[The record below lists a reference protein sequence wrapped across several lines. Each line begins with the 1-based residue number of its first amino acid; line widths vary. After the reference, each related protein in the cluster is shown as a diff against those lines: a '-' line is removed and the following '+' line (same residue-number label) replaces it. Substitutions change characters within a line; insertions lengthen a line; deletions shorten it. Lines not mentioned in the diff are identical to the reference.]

1 MSVIKV
7 KILTFISTSHEN
19 TSALINAFHS
29 LFAASIKNT
38 GTNPYGIAF
47 PAIQP
52 DTVGQFITVYCPEDA
67 DVILVHPSI
76 LYLLAK
82 KKVSC
87 AGVKSISDITPA
99 YYRAFIRDRKLERGA
114 PVQAMKRMVLSNKE
128 EKEQLAKALIG
139 RYFQSPLPQINLS
152 SQSNQRVFTLNIG
165 VQDSNTPSNQEVL
178 SFNSYGLSSYKN
190 PMYLPVECME

>member
-1 MSVIKV
+1 MNDL
-7 KILTFISTSHEN
+7 KILTFLSTSHEN
-19 TSALINAFHS
+19 TSDLLRALHS
-29 LFAASIKNT
+29 IFATSIKNT

-47 PAIQP
+47 PAIQL

-87 AGVKSISDITPA
+87 AGVKSISDITPV

-114 PVQAMKRMVLSNKE
+114 PVQAMKRMMSSNKE
-128 EKEQLAKALIG
+128 DKEQLAKALIG
-139 RYFQSPLPQINLS
+139 RYFQSQLPQINLS
-152 SQSNQRVFTLNIG
+152 SKSNQRVFTLNIS
-165 VQDSNTPSNQEVL
+165 VQDSHTPSNQEVL
-178 SFNSYGLSSYKN
+178 SFNSYGLSSHNN

>member
-1 MSVIKV
+1 MNDL
-7 KILTFISTSHEN
+7 KILTFLSTSHEN
-19 TSALINAFHS
+19 TSDLLRALHS
-29 LFAASIKNT
+29 IFAASIKNT

-47 PAIQP
+47 PAIQL

-76 LYLLAK
+76 LSLLAK

-114 PVQAMKRMVLSNKE
+114 PIQAMKRMMSSNKE
-128 EKEQLAKALIG
+128 DKEQLAKALIG
-139 RYFQSPLPQINLS
+139 RYFQSQLPQINLS
-152 SQSNQRVFTLNIG
+152 SKSNQRVFTLNIG

-178 SFNSYGLSSYKN
+178 SFNSYGLSSYNN

>member
-1 MSVIKV
+1 M

-19 TSALINAFHS
+19 TSTFIKALHS
-29 LFAASIKNT
+29 IFAASIKNI

-47 PAIQP
+47 PAIKS
-52 DTVGQFITVYCPEDA
+52 DSVGQLIVVYCPEET
-67 DVILVHPSI
+67 DVILANQSI
-76 LYLLAK
+76 LYLLTK

-87 AGVKSISDITPA
+87 AEVKSISDITPA

-114 PVQAMKRMVLSNKE
+114 PVQAMKRMMSSNKE

-165 VQDSNTPSNQEVL
+165 IQDSNTPSNQEVL

-190 PMYLPVECME
+190 PMYLPVECIE

>member
-1 MSVIKV
+1 MNDL
-7 KILTFISTSHEN
+7 KILTFLSTSHEN
-19 TSALINAFHS
+19 TSDLLRALHS
-29 LFAASIKNT
+29 IFAASIKNT

-47 PAIQP
+47 PAIQL

-76 LYLLAK
+76 LSLLAK

-87 AGVKSISDITPA
+87 AGVKSISDITPV

-114 PVQAMKRMVLSNKE
+114 PIQAMKRMMSSNKE
-128 EKEQLAKALIG
+128 DKEQLAKALIG
-139 RYFQSPLPQINLS
+139 RYFQSQIPQINLS
-152 SQSNQRVFTLNIG
+152 SKSNQRVFTLNIG

-178 SFNSYGLSSYKN
+178 SFNSYGLSSYNN